1 MVILPTTAVDF
12 KSCPLNDY
20 PLNYTL
26 KNLTIISFIMI
37 ISGLINLHGKN
48 RETMANTAQAKKRAR
63 QAEKSRI
70 RNAGQRSNLRTFIKK
85 IIAAVRSG
93 DKEKAQAAYNTAVP
107 IIDSAVNKG
116 IIHKN
121 KASRS
126 KSRLN
131 SKVKSIA

>member
-1 MVILPTTAVDF
+1 
-12 KSCPLNDY
+12 
-20 PLNYTL
+20 
-26 KNLTIISFIMI
+26 
-37 ISGLINLHGKN
+37 
-48 RETMANTAQAKKRAR
+48 MANTAQAKKRAK

-85 IIAAVRSG
+85 VIAAVNTG
-93 DKEKAQAAYNTAVP
+93 DKEKAQAAFQTAVP

-131 SKVKSIA
+131 LKVKTMA

>member
-1 MVILPTTAVDF
+1 MLAF
-12 KSCPLNDY
+12 EK
-20 PLNYTL
+20 
-26 KNLTIISFIMI
+26 IIR
-37 ISGLINLHGKN
+37 GLINSISNN
-48 RETMANTAQAKKRAR
+48 RDTMANTAQAKKRAR

-85 IIAAVRSG
+85 VIAAVRAG
-93 DKEKAQAAYNTAVP
+93 DKEKAQTAYNTVVP

-131 SKVKSIA
+131 LKVKAIA

>member
-1 MVILPTTAVDF
+1 
-12 KSCPLNDY
+12 
-20 PLNYTL
+20 
-26 KNLTIISFIMI
+26 
-37 ISGLINLHGKN
+37 
-48 RETMANTAQAKKRAR
+48 MANTAQAKKRVK

-85 IIAAVRSG
+85 VLAAVKEG
-93 DKEKAQAAYNTAVP
+93 DKEKAQAAYNIAVP